1 MRNRSSLVPPLT
13 KCSNFTNTEVDETI
27 EVTRTKSEIGVQNMK
42 KKKRRRISF
51 IIVHCCSPKPRLGT
65 LQMHS
70 RLPAYPRMMVRGLEA
85 AAWGTN
91 NRPGNQQPLCAGELQ
106 NKIRNISSSRAEVK
120 EEGQI
125 KQVSILYITSS
136 ASSKSISLTFNVRI
150 VGGGDNIQEVIHII
164 FIFSAYNI

>member
-13 KCSNFTNTEVDETI
+13 KCSKFTNTEVDETI

-42 KKKRRRISF
+42 KKKRSISF

-65 LQMHS
+65 LQMIYS

-106 NKIRNISSSRAEVK
+106 NKIRNRSSSRAEVK
-120 EEGQI
+120 EEGCI
-125 KQVSILYITSS
+125 KKVSILYINPS
-136 ASSKSISLTFNVRI
+136 ASSKSISLTSNVRI
-150 VGGGDNIQEVIHII
+150 VGGGGNMQEVIHII
-164 FIFSAYNI
+164 SIFSAYNI